1 MPYLVADTPYL
12 YCLVRR
18 EFLRDGQD
26 GHGEY
31 VEGCIFGVTALEG
44 RLPAFQA
51 MLKDGAQFARLPLV
65 AFCEKPSA
73 YLEPPVVCLWDSL
86 SYTVAAHQYSY
97 LTTLVADVF
106 CGDGVERRGKYL
118 FTLDW
123 AESDYAEMP
132 DQHKCHHLFWL
143 DSGQMAGMPNNRVR
157 WHEPSWVQPFV
168 RRPDYLVQ
176 TRTWTTERL
185 RSVADGNRMF
195 YRQDGESAHEGAPSG
210 DPGAERTADQAD
222 AQVAHL
228 GATGENDGKP
238 GA

>member
-1 MPYLVADTPYL
+1 MPYLVADTPYT

-44 RLPAFQA
+44 RLPAFQV
-51 MLKDGAQFARLPLV
+51 MLRDGAQFARLPLV

-86 SYTVAAHQYSY
+86 SYSVAVHQYSY

-132 DQHKCHHLFWL
+132 D
-143 DSGQMAGMPNNRVR
+143 R
-157 WHEPSWVQPFV
+157 HEPSWVQPFLE
-168 RRPDYLVQ
+168 RPDYLVQ

-185 RSVADGNRMF
+185 RAVADGDRMF
-195 YRQDGESAHEGAPSG
+195 YRQDGESAHEGAPSR
-210 DPGAERTADQAD
+210 DASAERTADQAD

-228 GATGENDGKP
+228 GATGEDDRKP